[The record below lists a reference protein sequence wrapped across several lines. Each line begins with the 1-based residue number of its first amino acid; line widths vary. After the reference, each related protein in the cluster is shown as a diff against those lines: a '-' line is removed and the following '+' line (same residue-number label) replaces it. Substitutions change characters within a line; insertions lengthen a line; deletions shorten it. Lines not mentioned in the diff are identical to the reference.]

1 MRNPWQ
7 ATTPGQ
13 PGGTPAATGTYNSL
27 LKGNTTAY
35 YFPVDKEILKYVL
48 AQGTTRPLPHIVP
61 RTLRLPLNTRKV
73 VALVGIRRSG
83 KTYLLYETMKRLEE
97 TGVDRRQLVYLNFE
111 DDRLLPI
118 RPGELDLILR
128 SHEELYPELAGRT
141 KYFLF
146 DEVENVPGWETFV
159 RRIHDTEDAYLF
171 VTGSSSHL
179 LSREIATGLRGRSV
193 SFEVFPLSFPEF
205 LAFRGITYQPYSRP
219 SESRIATALEAYL
232 ATGGL
237 PEVVLAD
244 SGLRQRILKE
254 YVDLVFYKDLVE
266 RYNVGNPLVMRQ
278 LLRHCLANP
287 ASLFNVHRLYKDLR
301 SQGIAL
307 SKDTLYAYVSHLEE
321 SFVVFTLAVAERS
334 VRKQALN
341 PKKLHPIDWALALPF
356 VAEPALD
363 MGRRL
368 ETAVF
373 LHWRRTR
380 EDLGYFG
387 GDGEVD
393 LVVNRTRPEELV
405 NVAYSTSSTATW
417 EREVAGLVRAGGRF
431 PGVPRTLVVHE
442 LGARCAPD
450 GIEVV
455 TAWRYLLGDA
465 ASDPKR
471 RAPRR

>member
-1 MRNPWQ
+1 M
-7 ATTPGQ
+7 
-13 PGGTPAATGTYNSL
+13 
-27 LKGNTTAY
+27 
-35 YFPVDKEILKYVL
+35 DKETLKYVL
-48 AQGTTRPLPHIVP
+48 AQSTTRPLPATVP
-61 RTLRLPLNTRKV
+61 RALELPLATRKV

-83 KTYLLYETMKRLEE
+83 KTWLLYETIRRLEAR
-97 TGVDRRQLVYLNFE
+97 GVDRRQLVYLNFE

-118 RPGELDLILR
+118 RPGELDLVLR
-128 SHEELYPELAGRT
+128 AHEELYPEFAGHT
-141 KYFLF
+141 KYFMF
-146 DEVENVPGWETFV
+146 DEVQDVPGWETFV
-159 RRIHDTEDAYLF
+159 RRLHDTEDVHVF

-205 LAFRGITYQPYSRP
+205 LAFRGITHVPYSRP
-219 SESRIATALEAYL
+219 SEARMAAALEAYL

-244 SGLRQRILKE
+244 GDLRQRILKE

-266 RYNVGNPLVMRQ
+266 RYRVGNPLVMRQ

-287 ASLFNVHRLYKDLR
+287 ASLFNAHKLYQDLR

-307 SKDTLYAYVSHLEE
+307 SKDTLYSYVSHLEE
-321 SFVVFTLAVAERS
+321 SFVIFMLTVAERS
-334 VRKQALN
+334 VRKQASN
-341 PKKLHPIDWALALPF
+341 PKKLHAIDWALALPF
-356 VAEPALD
+356 VAEPAID
-363 MGRRL
+363 VGRRL
-368 ETAVF
+368 ESAVF

-393 LVVNRTRPEELV
+393 LVVNRTRPEELI

-417 EREVAGLVRAGGRF
+417 EREVAGLVRAGARF

-442 LGARCAPD
+442 LGAHRAPD